1 MTTKRAATAKQNR
14 KLQWVRLQQ
23 HDVGGADVWA
33 CSDCKHAFATSVHA
47 VGEDENSSA
56 STTTADT
63 ADTAALA
70 DTAATL
76 ATTSGSR
83 RGKSFKD
90 IKTVRSAVTLLRKA
104 AEREKELKRTVRALT
119 EAKQMALDGKQ
130 KSKKAAA
137 KQAKLLNKLVNE
149 NLYIACEKL
158 VDAGRP
164 PAFHQLA
171 ASVVDGRLPL
181 DSIPYM
187 RFEATAS
194 NLRQKFTTQFR
205 YSEHLQQLASQALNC
220 DGAGA
225 AYEFMRGT
233 WGRGKNKRQFDT
245 NVLDHNM
252 NDPAL
257 PSERNVRQRDKK
269 QHPVPL
275 SGFNLRMMDAIA
287 EYLQD
292 QVGIEISNCVLTA
305 AIDTDVPSLEVP
317 CCACC

>member
-149 NLYIACEKL
+149 NLYIACEKRQL
-158 VDAGRP
+158 VRATEGGEQEYKFNAVRRSQP
-164 PAFHQLA
+164 HSNSLRESA
-171 ASVVDGRLPL
+171 APLREAWVRL
-181 DSIPYM
+181 
-187 RFEATAS
+187 
-194 NLRQKFTTQFR
+194 
-205 YSEHLQQLASQALNC
+205 
-220 DGAGA
+220 
-225 AYEFMRGT
+225 
-233 WGRGKNKRQFDT
+233 
-245 NVLDHNM
+245 
-252 NDPAL
+252 
-257 PSERNVRQRDKK
+257 
-269 QHPVPL
+269 
-275 SGFNLRMMDAIA
+275 
-287 EYLQD
+287 
-292 QVGIEISNCVLTA
+292 
-305 AIDTDVPSLEVP
+305 
-317 CCACC
+317 